1 LAIFHSHPSL
11 FPSRHN
17 TSPSPPSS
25 QHAHPP
31 CLLLPHCSRHQQP
44 PASSLSSHGVLP
56 FSPSATAARRP
67 LLLLPHAA
75 AAGAPF
81 SSSLVSTATSREL
94 GFFSMA
100 LPPCRSPAASPRPA
114 LPILPPARA
123 PTDLPSREPFP
134 LRRSSLARSRRA
146 PCPWR
151 CSSSGFS
158 HGSPSAA
165 HPSLSLVELLH
176 KAAAA
181 APMDAQKIFLVPS
194 LFIFLPASLP
204 PLLLLAPSS
213 LSLVRQQGAP
223 ARTVA
228 TVSKSLR
235 PALRS
240 KNRSPA
246 QSPFPCSFPMCA
258 GCSTKCAAAPTAPRA
273 AGLLFCCAVSSTP

>member
-100 LPPCRSPAASPRPA
+100 LPPCRSPAASPWPA
-114 LPILPPARA
+114 LPILPPRRA
-123 PTDLPSREPFP
+123 PLRTSPAGNASSLRAEASPWTRP
-134 LRRSSLARSRRA
+134 LLVSMGLQHLLSLARS
-146 PCPWR
+146 
-151 CSSSGFS
+151 
-158 HGSPSAA
+158 HGW
-165 HPSLSLVELLH
+165 HPSM
-176 KAAAA
+176 AG
-181 APMDAQKIFLVPS
+181 AQ
-194 LFIFLPASLP
+194 
-204 PLLLLAPSS
+204 
-213 LSLVRQQGAP
+213 QQ
-223 ARTVA
+223 
-228 TVSKSLR
+228 
-235 PALRS
+235 
-240 KNRSPA
+240 
-246 QSPFPCSFPMCA
+246 
-258 GCSTKCAAAPTAPRA
+258 
-273 AGLLFCCAVSSTP
+273 